1 MFLLSGKALS
11 LFEQNRISGI
21 SGKERIRVLEKHNDQ
36 WIDITDD
43 SPDYWLIE
51 LDGEAELDFS
61 AMGLK
66 KKHKCDYCG
75 QFVWN
80 RQRLYPLILDTNKW
94 NGRDLC
100 RIQSIPGY
108 VVCAEKVKHLV
119 EEHGLSGFDFT
130 LLKDTG
136 NREPQAKSIIR
147 GD

>member
-94 NGRDLC
+94 NSSDLC
-100 RIQSIPGY
+100 RIKSIPGY
-108 VVCAEKVKHLV
+108 VICTERVKYLV